1 MVFAKAL
8 WFEHVV
14 CSYEHVDSAKRHEL
28 ILQSLRHGERVTVAT
43 LAELIGCS
51 EMTVRRDLDTL
62 ERDDLL
68 RRVRGAAVGMLTS
81 EETPYA
87 ARGKHRLDVKRRIAL
102 GVAEL
107 IDDGESIVV
116 DGGTTTLEAARL
128 LVDRRLTVLP
138 LNLHVANAL
147 KGADRVRLVMPG
159 GDMRPGELSFIGP
172 LTEYAF
178 QVMRFDTMV
187 LGSCGLSVRNGIS
200 SHDLQEG
207 AVKKAA
213 VTASARVIA
222 AVDSSKFGRTAF
234 GRVCPIEAIDVLV
247 TDEDA
252 PSDEVAALR
261 AAGVEVH
268 LV

>member
-1 MVFAKAL
+1 M
-8 WFEHVV
+8 E
-14 CSYEHVDSAKRHEL
+14 SEKRHEL
-28 ILQSLRHGERVTVAT
+28 ILGSLRNGERVTVAA

-81 EETPYA
+81 EETPFA
-87 ARGKHRLDVKRRIAL
+87 ARSKHRIDVKRRIAL
-102 GVAEL
+102 AVSEL
-107 IDDGESIVV
+107 IDDGESIVI
-116 DGGTTTLEAARL
+116 DGGSTTVEAARL
-128 LVDRRLTVLP
+128 LTTRRLTVLP
-138 LNLHVANAL
+138 LTLHVANAL
-147 KGADRVRLVMPG
+147 MGADRVRLVLPG
-159 GDMRPGELSFIGP
+159 GDLRPGELSFVGP

-178 QVMRFDTMV
+178 DVMRFDTMV

-200 SHDLQEG
+200 AHDLLEG

-222 AVDSSKFGRTAF
+222 AIDSSKFGRTAF
-234 GRVCPIEAIDVLV
+234 GRVCPVEALDVLV

-252 PSDEVAALR
+252 PADEVAALR
-261 AAGVEVH
+261 EAGVEVH